1 MYDGG
6 RMALTI
12 GVTGR
17 FFPRAGRVL
26 ALPTSQLRGRVQVGA
41 GADVLAVI
49 EVDARAA
56 PNGAEATGPP
66 GEVVTIPVHRRG
78 VDSVLLAGVGDG
90 SPRELRKAA
99 ASVVR
104 SAKVSESLAAPLTG
118 G

>member
-6 RMALTI
+6 SMTLTI

-17 FFPRAGRVL
+17 FSARSVRVI
-26 ALPTSQLRGRVQVGA
+26 ALPTTQVRGRVHVGA
-41 GADVLAVI
+41 RADVLAGT

-56 PNGAEATGPP
+56 PNRAEAPGTP

-78 VDSVLLAGVGDG
+78 VDSVLLAGVGEG

-99 ASVVR
+99 AAVVR
-104 SAKVSESLAAPLTG
+104 LAK
-118 G
+118 